1 MCSARVAANVTVW
14 HRAGKGIRGSLQHK
28 AALVFLSFLINR
40 APSAPRSR
48 RGGEEKGRG
57 GEMEYEE
64 EYVQEEVEI
73 EKFGSPP
80 RCPCLSPAHR

>member
-57 GEMEYEE
+57 GEMEEN
-64 EYVQEEVEI
+64 VQEEVEI

-80 RCPCLSPAHR
+80 CCPRLSPAHH

>member
-28 AALVFLSFLINR
+28 AALVFLSFLINH

-57 GEMEYEE
+57 GEMEEN
-64 EYVQEEVEI
+64 VQEVEI

-80 RCPCLSPAHR
+80 CCPRLSPSHH